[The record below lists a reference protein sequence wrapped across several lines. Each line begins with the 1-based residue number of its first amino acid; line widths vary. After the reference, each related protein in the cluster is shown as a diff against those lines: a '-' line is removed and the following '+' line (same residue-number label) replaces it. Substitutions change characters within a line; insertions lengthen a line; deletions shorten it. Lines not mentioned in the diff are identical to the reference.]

1 MKNVYQVIIRP
12 IITEKSTIQREV
24 SNKVTFEVH
33 PHATKKE
40 IKNAIEKIFKV
51 GVLDVQTTNQKGKV
65 KRVGRYRGRKRDW
78 KKAIATLKPGNQI
91 EFFEGA

>member
-1 MKNVYQVIIRP
+1 MQDIYQVILRP
-12 IITEKSTIQREV
+12 IITEKSTVQREV

-33 PHATKKE
+33 PKANKKE
-40 IKNAIEKIFKV
+40 IKSAIEKIFKV
-51 GVLDVQTTNQKGKV
+51 SVLDVHTIHEKGKE
-65 KRVGRYRGRKRDW
+65 KRVGRYRGRKKDW